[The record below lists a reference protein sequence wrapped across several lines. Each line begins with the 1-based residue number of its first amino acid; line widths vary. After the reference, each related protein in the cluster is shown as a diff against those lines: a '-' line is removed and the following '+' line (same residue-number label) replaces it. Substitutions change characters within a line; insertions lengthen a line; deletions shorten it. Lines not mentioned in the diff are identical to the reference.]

1 MIDRKQPILDISHIS
16 QFIQF
21 LYYMLWCYEA
31 QVSHWVFQVHGLHLL
46 LLLGCPVELVL
57 ETDDG
62 VQDLPNTSLPLG
74 ELPSPGGNP
83 SPASLPSQK
92 VENDRSPYASLANWS
107 VPGEGT

>member
-1 MIDRKQPILDISHIS
+1 
-16 QFIQF
+16 
-21 LYYMLWCYEA
+21 MLWCYEA